1 MNKIKFSH
9 VWDKL
14 SDPEFTTIRT
24 WTKEKEEYYRSCI
37 GQEFHVWKI
46 KEAYP
51 FRRDYV
57 ICHAWLCGAFGM
69 SPADISIATLEK
81 DTTLNG
87 QVQRDWIER
96 FQKQDRV
103 LVLFFTKA
111 IPTQNMIPELNTAAM
126 IREAF
131 VETLEKYASDH
142 EEDAVK

>member
-57 ICHAWLCGAFGM
+57 ICHAWLRGVFGM

-87 QVQRDWIER
+87 QVQREWLER

-103 LVLFFTKA
+103 LVLFFSKA
-111 IPTQNMIPELNTAAM
+111 PPAQNIISELNTAAIM
-126 IREAF
+126 REAF
-131 VETLEKYASDH
+131 VETLDKYTLDH
-142 EEDAVK
+142 EKEVMQ